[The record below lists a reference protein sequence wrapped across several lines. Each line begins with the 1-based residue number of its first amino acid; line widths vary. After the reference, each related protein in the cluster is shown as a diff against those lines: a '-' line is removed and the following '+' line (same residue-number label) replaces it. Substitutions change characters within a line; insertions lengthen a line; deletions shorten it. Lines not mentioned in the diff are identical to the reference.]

1 MPTFSFVAFLLVMVC
16 WCACAAVFF
25 RRGRSPQTRE
35 QTRDVRSRPGLAL
48 QGLSYALVWA
58 LPRRFSP
65 FVGFSAALD
74 AALLVAA
81 DVLAALSVWLLAAA
95 VRTLGKEWSLTARL
109 VEGHRLVTEGP
120 YALVRHPI
128 YTGMAGLLLATA
140 LTYSH
145 WLGLLMGVVL
155 FTAGTVVRV
164 RSEERLLR
172 AAFGA
177 EFDAYA
183 RRVPAVVPG
192 LFCRRLPLRNEPA
205 TCLTCRRFI
214 VVSLLCDL

>member
-1 MPTFSFVAFLLVMVC
+1 MLTFAFVAFLLVMVC

-25 RRGRSPQTRE
+25 TRGRSPRTRE

-48 QGLSYALVWA
+48 QGLSYAVVWA

-65 FVGFSAALD
+65 FVGFSAVLD
-74 AALLVAA
+74 AALHVAA
-81 DVLAALSVWLLAAA
+81 VVLAALSVWLLAAA

-145 WLGLLMGVVL
+145 WLGLLAGVVL
-155 FTAGTVVRV
+155 FTVGTVVRV

-177 EFDAYA
+177 EFEAYA
-183 RRVPAVVPG
+183 RRVPAVVPE
-192 LFCRRLPLRNEPA
+192 LF
-205 TCLTCRRFI
+205 
-214 VVSLLCDL
+214 